1 MEINS
6 KTPLTDQGYKIFKGV
21 IFQPLISNIVD
32 AILEDIRK
40 EREGE
45 LVDIDLL
52 KKIVEI
58 FLFLSTDKLSHE
70 SINFKKYLE
79 DKILEQTRNFYRIKC

>member
-6 KTPLTDQGYKIFKGV
+6 KIPLTDQGYKIFKGV
-21 IFQPLISNIVD
+21 IFHPMIQNITD

-45 LVDIDLL
+45 LIDVDLL
-52 KKIVEI
+52 KRVVEI
-58 FLFLSTDKLSHE
+58 FLFLSTDKLNQE
-70 SINFKKYLE
+70 SINCKQYLQ
-79 DKILEQTRNFYRIKC
+79 DKLIEQTR

>member
-1 MEINS
+1 M
-6 KTPLTDQGYKIFKGV
+6 Q
-21 IFQPLISNIVD
+21 NIVD

-45 LVDIDLL
+45 LIEVDLL
-52 KKIVEI
+52 KKVVEM

-70 SINFKKYLE
+70 SINCKKYLE
-79 DKILEQTRNFYRIKC
+79 EKILEQTRNFYRIKS